1 MANPDLQSPRK
12 ANTHH
17 APRGLW
23 FWLLGVLLTVPRV
36 QAAGRVT
43 TEKSFTITWGVKIP
57 TRDGVRLNAT
67 LYQPM
72 NPAAATP
79 AILTLTPYEADQ
91 IHNDAAFFARN
102 GYAFAAVDC
111 RGRGNSEGRFEP
123 RVRDG
128 LEIGRAHV

>member
-1 MANPDLQSPRK
+1 MANPGLQSPRK
-12 ANTHH
+12 ANAHH
-17 APRGLW
+17 VQRGLW
-23 FWLLGVLLTVPRV
+23 FLFLAGLFAGSRV
-36 QAAGRVT
+36 QAAGHVT

-111 RGRGNSEGRFEP
+111 
-123 RVRDG
+123 
-128 LEIGRAHV
+128 EIKILPGFTSR